1 MNNRLI
7 NTKVAGGGGGCTDI
21 VDNYDPFGGGGLA
34 LYQLN
39 GDATDVSTNYN
50 GTWNGTEIYGT
61 GVFGQAA
68 VFNTSSAIVS
78 PNLSGT
84 SLTNSSIS
92 IWAKG
97 YQVLFGLKTD
107 GSNNRQYALQVLNDS
122 TIQLTVVNKNGSTLE
137 RQVNS
142 GSTIN
147 TNQWNHFVLT
157 PNTLYVNGVE
167 LNQFYSATPTPISI
181 SSLGGD
187 VFMIGAK
194 SDAQSTFQSYFTGSI
209 DQVRVFNTTLT
220 PLEVEALYTEQ
231 LCVCD
236 GTVDTLDILGDGSCI
251 ATYQLDGNA
260 NDLSGNYSGTPTDV
274 SYGVGEFDLAG
285 VLSGSSNYI
294 TLPSGSPFDDSDT
307 IKAISFWAK
316 MDGVLATFNHAFR
329 VIGNSSHFFEIII
342 RSDNECRISIRQG
355 SSSNQIN
362 VETINCPKGT
372 GVWRHYVFQLDGTQ
386 KIYIDGAEQATQVTY
401 QTGTATTS
409 SWISY
414 PNYTNPVFT
423 LGRNDGTTD
432 FDLDQVRIFN
442 KALNQNEVTTL
453 FEESACT
460 VEPIPPSSNQLVLAF
475 NNGYVYGAGGLV
487 KPDAGNSY
495 GLNVIYHPV
504 SGKHYA
510 AQLAEDTDHMTSIYE
525 SSDGGATWST
535 INLPAFSSA
544 GFGDTAIYNP
554 QTEKIYFGRTRQS
567 VMYVYSINSDGTI
580 GYNRVNNPHTN
591 SGFAVQGTDYSYLW
605 IVSST
610 GQSNGGGYFV
620 PIANFTGD
628 GSNVSID
635 TSMRLIGGTN
645 RPYGQGLNWET
656 GDLKTFSDNNDI
668 SYFSTSGSFEANTY
682 SEIFFSG
689 FTMTYENDAWFF
701 VNKNDR
707 TQLYRGTTVNGASSL
722 VFNHTQFLSA
732 VRYNPTLRKYY
743 CFDALGDVYSSSNGL
758 SWSFD
763 FSTGGTVYSQTL
775 CTISNFL

>member
-1 MNNRLI
+1 MFGREIILN
-7 NTKVAGGGGGCTDI
+7 KVAGGGGGCTDI

-39 GDATDVSTNYN
+39 GDAEDSSPNNYTLVNLDVTLNYAS
-50 GTWNGTEIYGT
+50 
-61 GVFGQAA
+61 GVFGQSLAPVTTGDNA
-68 VFNTSSAIVS
+68 YLE
-78 PNLSGT
+78 NLSIPNYISQSFWIKLNAFSIDDDRVFSYNFRDQNFT
-84 SLTNSSIS
+84 YPQIDTTNGSIS
-92 IWAKG
+92 LSTSDNLPIGVWTHVAIII
-97 YQVLFGLKTD
+97 D
-107 GSNNRQYALQVLNDS
+107 GTNLNVYYNGNLQRN
-122 TIQLTVVNKNGSTLE
+122 ITVPIGT
-137 RQVNS
+137 
-142 GSTIN
+142 
-147 TNQWNHFVLT
+147 
-157 PNTLYVNGVE
+157 E
-167 LNQFYSATPTPISI
+167 LIRKRLISI
-181 SSLGGD
+181 SD
-187 VFMIGAK
+187 TM
-194 SDAQSTFQSYFTGSI
+194 STPRYEI
-209 DQVRVFNTTLT
+209 DQVRLFTVPLS
-220 PLEVEALYTEQ
+220 PLEVEALYTEE
-231 LCVCD
+231 LCICD